1 VQFDGCIFTERS
13 GFQFLRRITSVVKKL
28 ILMATVFALA
38 AILALPATADTIT
51 LGLQE
56 AGFNSGNIM
65 TVASSI
71 SGGLVFSGSYGTF
84 TLNQVTAA
92 GSPAIPEPN
101 FQTTSINTSSS
112 TSGTLTVW
120 ITQSGLTTP
129 VSALLS
135 GLTANVFQGNVVSV
149 TEHTFVDNSNA
160 VFGTGTPLA
169 SKTFTSIGSVD
180 SINSTGS
187 LVTPYSETVEY
198 VITMSGAGSANDTIN
213 LSSVPEPGSMVLLG
227 SGLCGVAGLIRRRKK

>member
-1 VQFDGCIFTERS
+1 
-13 GFQFLRRITSVVKKL
+13 
-28 ILMATVFALA
+28 MATAFALA

-56 AGFNSGNIM
+56 AGVNSGNIS
-65 TVASSI
+65 TVLTTNTGSI
-71 SGGLVFSGSYGTF
+71 AFSGSYGTF
-84 TLNQVTAA
+84 TLNLVTAV
-92 GSPAIPEPN
+92 GSPNIPEPN

-112 TSGTLTVW
+112 AGGTLTVW

-135 GLTANVFQGNVVSV
+135 GLTANVFQGGVVSV
-149 TEHTFVDNSNA
+149 VENTFVDNGNN

-169 SKTFTSIGSVD
+169 SHTFTSIGSVD

-187 LVTPYSETVEY
+187 LVTPYSETAEY
-198 VITMSGAGSANDTIN
+198 IITISGSGTANDTVN

-227 SGLCGVAGLIRRRKK
+227 SGLCGLAGLIRRRK